1 MDLHVPEHPTLHV
14 LVVDLKGEGEE
25 RDGEDGEDGG
35 RRTEGGR
42 REDENDQGRTRTRRR
57 GTGRRTRTRRTRKRT
72 GRVQNLIPML
82 ASASLHPGAAG

>member
-42 REDENDQGRTRTRRR
+42 REDENDQGRTRTRR
-57 GTGRRTRTRRTRKRT
+57 TRKRT